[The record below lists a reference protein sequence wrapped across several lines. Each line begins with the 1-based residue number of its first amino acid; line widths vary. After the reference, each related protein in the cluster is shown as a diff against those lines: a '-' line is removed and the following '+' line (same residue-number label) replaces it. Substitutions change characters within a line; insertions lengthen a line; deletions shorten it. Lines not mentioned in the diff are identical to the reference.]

1 MSDIIFTQALQ
12 RKAKEYGLAK
22 AEYLC
27 YAAMRAAGIGINDAW
42 NMAFQNTGQ
51 TWDKSRLKAEQQ
63 KLEGL
68 DGVQRYIAD
77 IKKVNGEGEG
87 DDMSADDLAKA
98 TSKEKILSDLLKAR
112 ALTKASSKEWI
123 DITAKIAD
131 YARIKQDEIKE
142 EDTTIHYFIPVNYPT
157 SCKDCLLHQ
166 NGKNTT
172 SKM

>member
-1 MSDIIFTQALQ
+1 MSDILFTQTLQ

-68 DGVQRYIAD
+68 DGVQKFIAD
-77 IKKVNGEGEG
+77 IKKVNGGGNIEGKDFIRPSE
-87 DDMSADDLAKA
+87 
-98 TSKEKILSDLLKAR
+98 SKSTHKGFVKGMD
-112 ALTKASSKEWI
+112 
-123 DITAKIAD
+123 
-131 YARIKQDEIKE
+131 
-142 EDTTIHYFIPVNYPT
+142 
-157 SCKDCLLHQ
+157 
-166 NGKNTT
+166 
-172 SKM
+172 